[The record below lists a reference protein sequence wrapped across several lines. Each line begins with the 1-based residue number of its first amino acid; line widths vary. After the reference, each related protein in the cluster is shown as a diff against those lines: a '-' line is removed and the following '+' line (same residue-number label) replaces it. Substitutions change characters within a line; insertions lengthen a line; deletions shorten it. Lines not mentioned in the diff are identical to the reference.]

1 MDIGRPVSCGDCRR
15 YLESLNRTPSIDQSQ
30 VVQKLYAEISWS
42 PQWRTT
48 HGDKDGQR
56 LRIAQL
62 VAEAVNKATTTC
74 RVPKVRAVLPARK
87 PNDKLYQQMLAA
99 PKPERDPF
107 TAEPVFHFG
116 AHLWPIAGCWEAHV
130 DEWNRL
136 AKQIKGKCFVGI
148 AECDGCGTSPTS
160 EVVARLSDRFE
171 VFTVAN
177 SRQGENPTF
186 TELLKRVPKGD
197 NDILLYAHGK
207 GMKPATRTSAAVKMW
222 VTVMYQTVIFN
233 HSEITRRM
241 AQGYKTFGSL
251 RAYGKAPLSPTYSWH
266 YAGTFFAVRAKHL
279 HNVKPVK
286 SGYGGVEAWP
296 GDNFQANEAWC
307 EFGDNRSIMS
317 HYDEKEMCDGV
328 VEGAVE
334 ELKSRYAKRHRHRK
348 LITVTTC
355 NLRDVQQIR
364 TDIAVTL
371 DSLFEHCVSDVLV
384 VDDGS
389 PIEYQEYVADLCK
402 RRGFGFLAFKNNKG
416 ISATKNVC
424 LSEFLKDKRY
434 EYLIML
440 DDDVK
445 VVSDDFES
453 TYTTAMEGSGV
464 GILSWNDPDY
474 TGTNPEPCGPLMQS
488 GHTCG
493 CCVVVSRECAES
505 TGMYLVMPGKW
516 GREHSEYYQRAAQK
530 FAKPGVY
537 LDVPNAKELLVL
549 ASTAS
554 VFTHEEKLKSN
565 EINRVYLE
573 SQQ

>member
-1 MDIGRPVSCGDCRR
+1 
-15 YLESLNRTPSIDQSQ
+15 
-30 VVQKLYAEISWS
+30 
-42 PQWRTT
+42 
-48 HGDKDGQR
+48 
-56 LRIAQL
+56 
-62 VAEAVNKATTTC
+62 
-74 RVPKVRAVLPARK
+74 
-87 PNDKLYQQMLAA
+87 
-99 PKPERDPF
+99 
-107 TAEPVFHFG
+107 
-116 AHLWPIAGCWEAHV
+116 
-130 DEWNRL
+130 
-136 AKQIKGKCFVGI
+136 
-148 AECDGCGTSPTS
+148 
-160 EVVARLSDRFE
+160 
-171 VFTVAN
+171 
-177 SRQGENPTF
+177 
-186 TELLKRVPKGD
+186 
-197 NDILLYAHGK
+197 
-207 GMKPATRTSAAVKMW
+207 
-222 VTVMYQTVIFN
+222 
-233 HSEITRRM
+233 
-241 AQGYKTFGSL
+241 
-251 RAYGKAPLSPTYSWH
+251 
-266 YAGTFFAVRAKHL
+266 
-279 HNVKPVK
+279 
-286 SGYGGVEAWP
+286 
-296 GDNFQANEAWC
+296 
-307 EFGDNRSIMS
+307 MS